1 MKRKTL
7 AAAALALVLAF
18 GAAGAAGAQQITR
31 IAVVDL
37 QKIIMTY
44 SKDGTA
50 LRDFEAKK
58 AQIQAE
64 IDKMGEELKKLQA
77 QKVEA
82 EKSGDKQ
89 GALRIESDLYKKTEF
104 LKEYARAKQAE
115 LDDQAK
121 KLGSSNQFVQLVYRQ
136 IQLVAET
143 EGFSLVLNLKS
154 ADSVMSAVVWY
165 SPMIDITD
173 KVIQAMIGKAQ

>member
-1 MKRKTL
+1 MNRRSL
-7 AAAALALVLAF
+7 AAVLCAIALGF
-18 GAAGAAGAQQITR
+18 GAAAAAGAQQITR

-44 SKDGTA
+44 SKDGA
-50 LRDFEAKK
+50 PLRDFESKK

-64 IDKMGEELKKLQA
+64 IDKMGEEIKRLQA

-82 EKSGDKQ
+82 DRVGDKTSS
-89 GALRIESDLYKKTEF
+89 LRLETEVYSKTQYLRDF
-104 LKEYARAKQAE
+104 ARAKQAE
-115 LDDQAK
+115 LDDLAK
-121 KLGSSNQFVQLVYRQ
+121 KLGSSNQFTQLVYRQ
-136 IQLVAET
+136 IQQVAET
-143 EGFSLVLNLKS
+143 EGFSLVLNLRS

-173 KVIQAMIGKAQ
+173 KVTQALIGKAQ